1 MVQFKTLDK
10 TYDVDVYNDDTIEN
24 IKYKLST
31 NLDNKNINS
40 YYLFYKKEV
49 SLNPY
54 DVFNQLSN
62 NNKSIVDYRKL
73 YIFCSNHEISI
84 PVKKDYYELDDIL
97 ELNLDGP
104 HVSLEPI
111 GIEKGMFITNPLA
124 NIFNY
129 YDNIPKTNSNKLLLD
144 YGAEI
149 IYVCFAENT
158 YPLFRKK
165 KLELDH
171 VINIYYPYLFED
183 GILNLEDIPNDS
195 YDEYVDYNS
204 IIDFHH
210 AKYREHSE
218 LHIDEKG
225 ISSLYFVLYTKQ
237 YFDFPIEIF
246 FKLVQSTMK
255 YPYIK
260 LNPGRKQENVYRLYC
275 PNVSL
280 KGNKSPLFDKAR
292 LNKYK
297 NIIKKNDFVSY
308 VIEDKNCNN
317 IIEVDS
323 FGNIHYTMTDIKS
336 LSVDEIETIIKRN
349 IDPLIEKLIHFFDPS
364 EKIFN
369 YFTRVHDINVDI
381 IDMKYVYKFPKRNK
395 LEVSKFIK
403 CFSPVF
409 NLIDE
414 ADNIVLRY
422 KRVSQFNVLDSKQ
435 GFLIDLIN
443 LQTPRESIVQSFA
456 TSFNVSLEEAD
467 EALIEILQVHETKD
481 ALNQRRVL
489 RCKNN
494 PGFKVEISKT
504 ETNIVVVV
512 YGITHYEYIDYLDVF
527 IHNLILFS
535 QKVITGEDILEICK
549 KKVNIKIKE
558 IEPEL
563 VEEIDE
569 SDNESLN
576 FLDFNMNKFI
586 GTKTSKDKYGE
597 LELSD
602 DESAGEVKR
611 ESISNAE
618 SEPVI
623 KQESE
628 PVSEEERAP
637 VSDVESEKESEEE
650 GEPVSVVESEEE
662 SEKERESVVESEEM
676 SDVEGEPV
684 SEEEREEEGEPVSEE
699 ERAPVSDVESEE
711 EGEPVS
717 DVESEEESEEERES
731 VSEEESFN
739 YPISKRS
746 ALSKDQNEEN
756 SLNLGSVPDSNNDS
770 EDKNRRN
777 VSKSPKFEEL
787 EFESDKEN
795 SKKVPS
801 FEELEFES
809 NKENSKEVPK
819 KKEKNDIDD
828 PVNFFGGGPSEH
840 VFIYDHHSKK
850 TLQKIFKHDVAII
863 SADIKGY
870 HRYFGTNIC
879 SLMPRDGVKCRGIMC
894 IADENDMA
902 ILEKEYEDFKK
913 TNILI
918 YDIHGNKEKGV
929 TFIKSNIKWGVPNID
944 YLKKVYITVK
954 QGWDEVDSQERLF
967 VYNNEY
973 HLMGVYD
980 GTKYIDES
988 VDTDITKISLTHP
1001 SPFLKRLQDKEPT
1014 LFIKEE
1020 SQAFSQYSKI
1030 CPSNRRRYP
1039 VILSKAEKDRIDK
1052 EAPGSYDSVI
1062 EYGTDPKKKYYY
1074 ICPRYWNLKTN
1085 MPVNPEDV
1093 DPSKVIDEKTKEAD
1107 LTKKYIFEFATKA
1120 HGHHALASFLDK
1132 KSHPKGHFIPCCFK
1146 MNKQNKI
1153 PKLQLKRAEE
1163 AAKHMR
1169 KLEAENKNGD
1179 VNENTNS
1186 EKEEKIADYI
1196 QNGLKFPLPRSRI
1209 GELTA
1214 PLESFFGVSHIDY
1227 YTNPKKRKIK
1237 LNKLCLF
1244 RMGVENSNNQS
1255 FLSAIAY
1262 IFFKNKSIKEP
1273 TIKSMKQLI
1282 IDNIG
1287 LDNIQFFHNGSLAS
1301 TFAKPDYETQSIDK
1315 YNDTELFEKMGDTNG
1330 FKKIVNGYEN
1340 FIKYINDDTNIDYT
1354 YLWDIICSGILH
1366 VKNRTLNMII
1376 LNETMDDVTQNIN
1389 IICPTT
1395 VHSNFLFDLKNKSF
1409 FIYKRG
1415 DYYEPIIGQTVNKN
1429 IIQDP
1434 FFTMEQIP
1442 FMTKILETINAHLGE
1457 CKGIIINKF
1466 YRFEKNISLVE
1477 LIDILDG
1484 MPDYKIVTQ
1493 VMNYDGKIIAAVVEN
1508 KHRFYVPCAPSN
1520 LMNLPYKL
1528 ISDDYWNNYPITVKY
1543 LKKLYVE
1550 SQKRIPCLPKFRVID
1565 REKIIGIVT
1574 MTNQFVML
1582 KNPEN
1587 QDYNDDGLTDLNDTH
1602 YMHYEDEQYDN
1613 YDKILSNS
1621 ELKEEYNIIDK
1632 LKLETYFYNAYYN
1645 TLKVAIGDISNL
1657 DIRKRLEDVIHN
1669 DEIYMD
1675 QFLEMKSILDPLID
1689 SLFTF
1694 QKYTK
1699 DVLKDISEINLC
1711 KKEKHSYCTDDGKL
1725 IIPSKNL
1732 YTKENNSNAYLRK
1745 FIDNLLRNHHIQVS
1759 IFNEAHS
1766 TIYYTDQY
1774 NLTDNELLI
1783 LESMLIPYIDALGPV
1798 IKKNK
1803 YIEFRAMED
1812 LTPHEIF
1819 ELLEPLPLEEDE
1831 DITYSQYNTNVENDS
1846 PKNESPNNKSPN
1858 NKSPNNNSPEAEL
1871 PETGTPVDESP
1882 EVESPNKKSPNNGS
1896 PEVESPNKTSPDN
1909 DSPEAESPDNDS
1921 PETESSNKKSPDAE
1935 MPESGTPDT
1944 ESSNNGSPEG
1954 ESPDNESPK
1963 NGSSEAESPNIGSP
1977 EAESPENESPDIESP
1992 NANSLKIN
2000 SPKDVSPETPTP
2012 VKSFTTKKIPLNI
2025 PVPPELSETLKPV
2038 KSFITKKNPLVATT
2052 PAFIETPKP
2061 VKSFITKKTNA
2072 SPNLS
2077 FNSNKALS
2085 YKSINSSISSKS
2097 EVPEDEKPESDEPSD
2112 ETNEKPESDDEP
2124 PASSESEDE
2133 TPESDDELPAS
2144 DDEKPASDDETP
2156 SSDDEPP
2163 ASSESDDETPASSES
2178 NESSENLPKRHV
2190 SRMIRQNRNFKE
2202 KTTNIWK
2209 TEFRE
2214 GRHKCIHKMYL
2225 TKVWAKFFKK
2235 GSTSVIR
2242 FGTDNIKDAPI
2253 PEKECNYFLLNIILK
2268 DYENTNRNYEKR
2280 DIDSIII
2287 SGYRKHFKEETKTTI
2302 LKKWVKEKSD
2312 DVMDVYRA
2320 TNKLKKLETHIQT
2333 TEYFI
2338 TLIDVIMFMA
2348 SSKIPIL
2355 LLYQSKKTKTS
2366 DGIKL
2371 FYMQES
2377 KFYYIIKLRNNRIF
2391 MLHIWSIAKNMR
2403 NNVTQIKFYKENMT
2417 RDLINKL
2424 THVSTVDDYFK
2435 SSL

>member
-24 IKYKLST
+24 IKFKLST
-31 NLDNKNINS
+31 YLDNKNINS

-62 NNKSIVDYRKL
+62 NNKTIIDYRKL

-111 GIEKGMFITNPLA
+111 GIEKGMFITNPLV

-149 IYVCFAENT
+149 IYVCFAENV
-158 YPLFRKK
+158 YPLFKKK

-171 VINIYYPYLFED
+171 VINVYYPYLFED
-183 GILNLEDIPNDS
+183 GILNLEDIPNES
-195 YDEYVDYNS
+195 YDEYIDYNS

-210 AKYREHSE
+210 AKYREHPE
-218 LHIDEKG
+218 LHIEEKG
-225 ISSLYFVLYTKQ
+225 ITSLYFVLYTKQ

-336 LSVDEIETIIKRN
+336 LAVDEIEAIIKRN
-349 IDPLIEKLIHFFDPS
+349 IDPLIEKLIHFFDPA

-369 YFTRVHDINVDI
+369 SFTRVHDINVDI

-414 ADNIVLRY
+414 TDNIVLRY

-443 LQTPRESIVQSFA
+443 LQTPRESIIQSFA

-467 EALIEILQVHETKD
+467 EALTEILQVHETKD
-481 ALNQRRVL
+481 ALNQRRIL

-504 ETNIVVVV
+504 ETDIVVVV
-512 YGITHYEYIDYLDVF
+512 YGITHYEYIEYLDVF

-535 QKVITGEDILEICK
+535 QKVITDEDILEICK
-549 KKVNIKIKE
+549 KKVDIKIKE

-563 VEEIDE
+563 VEETEE

-586 GTKTSKDKYGE
+586 GTKTSEDKYGA

-602 DESAGEVKR
+602 DESVEVKR
-611 ESISNAE
+611 EAESDDESVEVKREAESDDESVEVKREVESDEEAVNEEQGESESESVNEEQGEVESESVNEEQAEAE
-618 SEPVI
+618 SESVNEP
-623 KQESE
+623 QAEAESE
-628 PVSEEERAP
+628 AVNEPQVEA
-637 VSDVESEKESEEE
+637 ESESVNEPQAEAESEDEREAESEDEREAESEDEREE
-650 GEPVSVVESEEE
+650 ESEEE
-662 SEKERESVVESEEM
+662 SEDK
-676 SDVEGEPV
+676 
-684 SEEEREEEGEPVSEE
+684 
-699 ERAPVSDVESEE
+699 
-711 EGEPVS
+711 
-717 DVESEEESEEERES
+717 
-731 VSEEESFN
+731 SFN
-739 YPISKRS
+739 YTKSKS
-746 ALSKDQNEEN
+746 ALSKDRYEEN
-756 SLNLGSVPDSNNDS
+756 SLNLGSVSESNES
-770 EDKNRRN
+770 DKFRRN

-787 EFESDKEN
+787 EFESNKEN
-795 SKKVPS
+795 SKKAPS

-809 NKENSKEVPK
+809 NKENSREVPK
-819 KKEKNDIDD
+819 KKDKDDIDD
-828 PVNFFGGGPSEH
+828 PVNFFGGAQSEH

-850 TLQKIFKHDVAII
+850 TLQKLLKHDVAII

-902 ILEKEYEDFKK
+902 IIEQEYEGFKK

-918 YDIHGNKEKGV
+918 YDLHGNKEKGV
-929 TFIKSNIKWGVPNID
+929 TFIKTNIKWGVPNID

-980 GTKYIDES
+980 GTKYIDEG

-1169 KLEAENKNGD
+1169 KLETENRNGAA
-1179 VNENTNS
+1179 NENTDS

-1196 QNGLKFPLPRSRI
+1196 QNGLKFPLPKSRI

-1244 RMGVENSNNQS
+1244 RMGVENSKSQS

-1287 LDNIQFFHNGSLAS
+1287 LDNIQFFHNGSLAT

-1354 YLWDIICSGILH
+1354 YLWDIICSGVLH

-1395 VHSNFLFDLKNKSF
+1395 VHSNFLFDLKHKSF

-1434 FFTMEQIP
+1434 FFTMEQLP

-1457 CKGIIINKF
+1457 CKGTIINKF

-1477 LIDILDG
+1477 LIDILDEL
-1484 MPDYKIVTQ
+1484 PEYKIVTQ

-1528 ISDDYWNNYPITVKY
+1528 ISDDYWNNYPVTVKY

-1550 SQKRIPCLPKFRVID
+1550 SRKRIPCLPKFRVID

-1582 KNPEN
+1582 KNPED
-1587 QDYNDDGLTDLNDTH
+1587 QQYNDDGLTDINDTH
-1602 YMHYEDEQYDN
+1602 YMHHDDEQYDN

-1645 TLKVAIGDISNL
+1645 TLKVSIGDISNL

-1675 QFLEMKSILDPLID
+1675 QFLEMKAILDPLVD

-1699 DVLKDISEINLC
+1699 DVLLDISEINLC

-1798 IKKNK
+1798 VKKNK

-1831 DITYSQYNTNVENDS
+1831 DIAYSEYNTNVNDS
-1846 PKNESPNNKSPN
+1846 PGTIRPESNDESPVESPKVESPVESPDLESPDLESPKVESPVESPDVESPDLESPVESPDLESPVESPDVESPDVEFPATESPNI
-1858 NKSPNNNSPEAEL
+1858 
-1871 PETGTPVDESP
+1871 ESP
-1882 EVESPNKKSPNNGS
+1882 VESPDVESPNVNSFKNN
-1896 PEVESPNKTSPDN
+1896 
-1909 DSPEAESPDNDS
+1909 
-1921 PETESSNKKSPDAE
+1921 
-1935 MPESGTPDT
+1935 
-1944 ESSNNGSPEG
+1944 
-1954 ESPDNESPK
+1954 SPK
-1963 NGSSEAESPNIGSP
+1963 N
-1977 EAESPENESPDIESP
+1977 
-1992 NANSLKIN
+1992 
-2000 SPKDVSPETPTP
+2000 VSP
-2012 VKSFTTKKIPLNI
+2012 
-2025 PVPPELSETLKPV
+2025 
-2038 KSFITKKNPLVATT
+2038 
-2052 PAFIETPKP
+2052 ETPKP
-2061 VKSFITKKTNA
+2061 VKSFISKKIPLVAPFVEPPKPVKSFVTKNPLVAPFVEPSKPVKSFISKKIPLVEPSKPVKSFISKKNPLVSA
-2072 SPNLS
+2072 LVEPPKSNVSPNLS

-2097 EVPEDEKPESDEPSD
+2097 EVPEDE
-2112 ETNEKPESDDEP
+2112 
-2124 PASSESEDE
+2124 SE
-2133 TPESDDELPAS
+2133 
-2144 DDEKPASDDETP
+2144 DDEKPASN
-2156 SSDDEPP
+2156 
-2163 ASSESDDETPASSES
+2163 ESDDES
-2178 NESSENLPKRHV
+2178 NESGEDESEEDDESQEDESEEDEKPASNESEDESQDEKPASNESEEDESQEEKPTSNESGDESEDEETAENLPKRHV
-2190 SRMIRQNRNFKE
+2190 TRMLRHDRNFKE

-2209 TEFRE
+2209 SEFRE

-2235 GSTSVIR
+2235 GTTSVIR
-2242 FGTDNIKDAPI
+2242 FGTDNIKDTPI

-2302 LKKWVKEKSD
+2302 LKKWIKEKSD
-2312 DVMDVYRA
+2312 NVMDVYRA
-2320 TNKLKKLETHIQT
+2320 TNKLRKLEMHIQT

-2338 TLIDVIMFMA
+2338 TLIDIIMFMA

-2377 KFYYIIKLRNNRIF
+2377 DFYYIIKLRNNRIF
-2391 MLHIWSIAKNMR
+2391 MLHMWSIAKNMR
-2403 NNVTQIKFYKENMT
+2403 NNVTQIKFYKENMS

-2424 THVSTVDDYFK
+2424 TRISTVGDYFK
-2435 SSL
+2435 SLL

>member
-31 NLDNKNINS
+31 YLDNKNINS

-62 NNKSIVDYRKL
+62 NNKSVVDYRKL
-73 YIFCSNHEISI
+73 YIFCSNHEIQI
-84 PVKKDYYELDDIL
+84 PDKKDYYELDDIL
-97 ELNLDGP
+97 EMNLDGP

-111 GIEKGMFITNPLA
+111 GIEKGMFITNPLV

-158 YPLFRKK
+158 YPIFTKK
-165 KLELDH
+165 NLELDH
-171 VINIYYPYLFED
+171 VINVYYPYLFED
-183 GILNLEDIPNDS
+183 GILNLEDIPNKS

-210 AKYREHSE
+210 AKYREHSD
-218 LHIDEKG
+218 LHVDEKG

-336 LSVDEIETIIKRN
+336 LSVDEIESIIKRN

-456 TSFNVSLEEAD
+456 TSFNVSLDEAD
-467 EALIEILQVHETKD
+467 EALTEILQVHETKD

-504 ETNIVVVV
+504 ETDIVVVV

-535 QKVITGEDILEICK
+535 QKVITDEDILEICK
-549 KKVNIKIKE
+549 KKVDIKIKE

-586 GTKTSKDKYGE
+586 GTKTNEDKYGS

-602 DESAGEVKR
+602 DESVGKVEPEAESAVESEEER
-611 ESISNAE
+611 EAESAVESEEEREAE
-618 SEPVI
+618 SEEEREAESAVESGA
-623 KQESE
+623 ESE
-628 PVSEEERAP
+628 QEPEAESEEERAAE
-637 VSDVESEKESEEE
+637 SDAESEEE
-650 GEPVSVVESEEE
+650 REVESEEE
-662 SEKERESVVESEEM
+662 REVESDAESEEEREVE
-676 SDVEGEPV
+676 SDAE
-684 SEEEREEEGEPVSEE
+684 SEEEREEE
-699 ERAPVSDVESEE
+699 SDA
-711 EGEPVS
+711 
-717 DVESEEESEEERES
+717 ESEEERE
-731 VSEEESFN
+731 VESEQESEAESFN
-739 YPISKRS
+739 YLISKRLS
-746 ALSKDQNEEN
+746 LSKNIVKEN
-756 SLNLGSVPDSNNDS
+756 SLNLGSVSNSGSSGD
-770 EDKNRRN
+770 DKTFRRNVSNRN

-787 EFESDKEN
+787 EFESNKEK
-795 SKKVPS
+795 SKEVPS

-819 KKEKNDIDD
+819 KKEKNEIDD
-828 PVNFFGGGPSEH
+828 PVNFFGGAQTEH

-850 TLQKIFKHDVAII
+850 TLQKILKHDVAII

-902 ILEKEYEDFKK
+902 IIEKEYEGFKK

-918 YDIHGNKEKGV
+918 YDVHGNKEKGV

-980 GTKYIDES
+980 GTKYIDEG

-1093 DPSKVIDEKTKEAD
+1093 DPSKIIDEKTKEAD

-1169 KLEAENKNGD
+1169 KLEAENKNGAA
-1179 VNENTNS
+1179 NENTNS

-1196 QNGLKFPLPRSRI
+1196 QNGLKFPLPKSRI

-1287 LDNIQFFHNGSLAS
+1287 LDNIQFFHNGSLAT
-1301 TFAKPDYETQSIDK
+1301 TFAKPDYDTQSIDK
-1315 YNDTELFEKMGDTNG
+1315 YNDTELFKKMGDTNG

-1354 YLWDIICSGILH
+1354 YLWDIICSGVLH

-1395 VHSNFLFDLKNKSF
+1395 VHSNFLFNLKHKSF

-1434 FFTMEQIP
+1434 FFTMEQLP

-1457 CKGIIINKF
+1457 CKGVIINKY

-1493 VMNYDGKIIAAVVEN
+1493 VMNYDGKIIAAIVEN

-1645 TLKVAIGDISNL
+1645 TLKVAIGDITNL

-1675 QFLEMKSILDPLID
+1675 QFLEMKSILDPLVD

-1783 LESMLIPYIDALGPV
+1783 LESMLIPYIESLGPV
-1798 IKKNK
+1798 VKKNK

-1831 DITYSQYNTNVENDS
+1831 DITYSQYNTNVEN
-1846 PKNESPNNKSPN
+1846 ESPGTSK
-1858 NKSPNNNSPEAEL
+1858 SPEAESPKDES
-1871 PETGTPVDESP
+1871 PEVETPKDESLEAESPKDESPEVETPKDESLEAESPKDESPESETPKKSSPANESPDDESPDNESP
-1882 EVESPNKKSPNNGS
+1882 EVESPDKSHDNEFPENGS
-1896 PEVESPNKTSPDN
+1896 PKD
-1909 DSPEAESPDNDS
+1909 
-1921 PETESSNKKSPDAE
+1921 
-1935 MPESGTPDT
+1935 
-1944 ESSNNGSPEG
+1944 
-1954 ESPDNESPK
+1954 
-1963 NGSSEAESPNIGSP
+1963 
-1977 EAESPENESPDIESP
+1977 ESPDIETP

-2000 SPKDVSPETPTP
+2000 SPEVVSPETPKP
-2012 VKSFTTKKIPLNI
+2012 IKSFITKKIPLN
-2025 PVPPELSETLKPV
+2025 VPPAFVQSVKPV
-2038 KSFITKKNPLVATT
+2038 KSFITKKPLNISPVSV
-2052 PAFIETPKP
+2052 ETQKP
-2061 VKSFITKKTNA
+2061 IKSFITKKIPLNVPPVLVENQTKKTNA

-2085 YKSINSSISSKS
+2085 YKSMNSSISSKS
-2097 EVPEDEKPESDEPSD
+2097 DVPEDEKPESAE
-2112 ETNEKPESDDEP
+2112 
-2124 PASSESEDE
+2124 SSESEDE
-2133 TPESDDELPAS
+2133 KPESDES
-2144 DDEKPASDDETP
+2144 EDEKPASDE
-2156 SSDDEPP
+2156 
-2163 ASSESDDETPASSES
+2163 SSESEDEKPDSAESEDEKPESSES
-2178 NESSENLPKRHV
+2178 EDEKPESAESSESEDEKPESAESENEESAENLPKRHV
-2190 SRMIRQNRNFKE
+2190 TRMIKHNRNFKE

-2242 FGTDNIKDAPI
+2242 FGTDNIKDTPI

-2302 LKKWVKEKSD
+2302 LKKWIKEKSD
-2312 DVMDVYRA
+2312 NVMDVYRA
-2320 TNKLKKLETHIQT
+2320 TNKLRKLEMHIQT

-2338 TLIDVIMFMA
+2338 TLIDIIMFMA

-2377 KFYYIIKLRNNRIF
+2377 DFYYIIKLRNNRIF
-2391 MLHIWSIAKNMR
+2391 MLHMWSIAKNMR

-2417 RDLINKL
+2417 RDLLNKL
-2424 THVSTVDDYFK
+2424 THISTVGDYFK